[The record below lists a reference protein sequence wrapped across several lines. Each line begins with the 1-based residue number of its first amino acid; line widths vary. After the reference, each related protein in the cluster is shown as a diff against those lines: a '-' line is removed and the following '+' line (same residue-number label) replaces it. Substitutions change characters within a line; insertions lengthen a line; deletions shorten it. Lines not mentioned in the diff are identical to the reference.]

1 MDIENVLFNASS
13 AGAFLT
19 EKQGNSFTDVMAK
32 KLAELEK
39 ERDTGFNV
47 NGNKVKWNGTKKPEE
62 LADLIKRRDAPPELS
77 DTAKTLV
84 RKTWLKYEKGIYS
97 QIKSKFLEKGIF
109 KEEDSISLVSDV
121 ENILYVKNEERINNE
136 YFSGEADIVK
146 DLEDKRLIIDIKTSW
161 NADTFIASKPTLDYE
176 IQGQVYMQLYDAE
189 FFELKFC
196 LVDTPSHLIQAE
208 KDNAKWKYFA
218 KDMTDSELDDLETMM
233 KPIYEQIDRNMIFS
247 TNPNI
252 TKSECIKTF
261 YFKRDRELYARLVE
275 KVKLARDY
283 YKTIKLNMINQ

>member
-13 AGAFLT
+13 AGALLT
-19 EKQGNSFTDVMAK
+19 EKQGSSFTDVMAK

-47 NGNKVKWNGTKKPEE
+47 NGNKVKFEGTKKPEE
-62 LADLIKRRDAPPELS
+62 LADLIKRKNAPPELS
-77 DTAKTLV
+77 DTAKALV

-97 QIKSKFLEKGIF
+97 QIKSRFLDKGIF

-136 YFSGEADIVK
+136 YFTGEADIVK

-233 KPIYEQIDRNMIFS
+233 EPIYEQIERNMIFS

-252 TKSECIKTF
+252 KKEECIKTF
-261 YFKRDRELYARLVE
+261 YFKRDREMYAKLV
-275 KVKLARDY
+275 KRAKLGREY
-283 YKTIKLNMINQ
+283 YQTLKLNGIN

>member
-1 MDIENVLFNASS
+1 MEISNVLFNASS
-13 AGAFLT
+13 AGALLT

-47 NGNKVKWNGTKKPEE
+47 NGNKVKWDGTKKPEE
-62 LADLIKRRDAPPELS
+62 LADLIKRKNAPPELS
-77 DTAKTLV
+77 DTAKALV

-97 QIKSKFLEKGIF
+97 QIKSKFLEKGIV
-109 KEEDSISLVSDV
+109 KEEDSISLITEV
-121 ENILYVKNEERINNE
+121 EGVLYVKNEERINNE

-146 DLEDKRLIIDIKTSW
+146 DFEDKRLIIDTKTSW
-161 NADTFIASKPTLDYE
+161 SAETFFSAEPTLDY
-176 IQGQVYMQLYDAE
+176 IVQGQIYMELFDAE
-189 FFELKFC
+189 EFQLKFV
-196 LVDTPSHLIQAE
+196 LVDTPENLVQRE
-208 KDNAKWKYFA
+208 KDNAKWKYYSG
-218 KDMTDSELDDLETMM
+218 DMTDAELDELENLMQ
-233 KPIYEQIDRNMIFS
+233 PIYQQIERNMIFS

-252 TKSECIKTF
+252 KKEERIKTF

-283 YKTIKLNMINQ
+283 YKTLSLNMVT

>member
-13 AGAFLT
+13 AGALLT

-47 NGNKVKWNGTKKPEE
+47 NGNKVKWNRTKKPEE

-97 QIKSKFLEKGIF
+97 QIKSKFLEKGIV
-109 KEEDSISLVSDV
+109 KEEDSISLITEV
-121 ENILYVKNEERINNE
+121 EGVLYVKNEERINNE

-146 DLEDKRLIIDIKTSW
+146 DFEDKRLIIDTKTSW
-161 NADTFIASKPTLDYE
+161 SAETFFSAEPTLDY
-176 IQGQVYMQLYDAE
+176 IVQGQIYMQLWDAE
-189 FFELKFC
+189 EFQLKFV
-196 LVDTPSHLIQAE
+196 LVDTPENLVQRE
-208 KDNAKWKYFA
+208 KDNAKWKYYSG
-218 KDMTDSELDDLETMM
+218 DMTDTELDELENLMQ
-233 KPIYEQIDRNMIFS
+233 PIYKQIERNMIFS

-252 TKSECIKTF
+252 KKEECIKTF
-261 YFKRDRELYARLVE
+261 YFKRDREMYAKLVE
-275 KVKLARDY
+275 RAKLAREY
-283 YKTIKLNMINQ
+283 YQTLKLNGTN

>member
-13 AGAFLT
+13 AGALLT

-97 QIKSKFLEKGIF
+97 QIKSKFLEKGIV
-109 KEEDSISLVSDV
+109 KEEENISLITEV
-121 ENILYVKNEERINNE
+121 EGVLYVKNEERINNE

-146 DLEDKRLIIDIKTSW
+146 DFEDKRLIIDTKTSW
-161 NADTFIASKPTLDYE
+161 SAETFFSAEPTLDY
-176 IQGQVYMQLYDAE
+176 IVQGQIYMQLWDAE
-189 FFELKFC
+189 EFQLKFV
-196 LVDTPSHLIQAE
+196 LVDTPENLVQRE
-208 KDNAKWKYFA
+208 KDNAKWKYYSG
-218 KDMTDSELDDLETMM
+218 DMTDTELDELENLMQ
-233 KPIYEQIDRNMIFS
+233 PIYKQIERNMIFS

-252 TKSECIKTF
+252 KKEECIKTF
-261 YFKRDRELYARLVE
+261 YFKRDREMYAKLVE
-275 KVKLARDY
+275 RAKLAREY
-283 YKTIKLNMINQ
+283 YQTLKLNGTN

>member
-13 AGAFLT
+13 AGALLT

-47 NGNKVKWNGTKKPEE
+47 NGNKVKWDGTKKPEE

-97 QIKSKFLEKGIF
+97 QIKSKYLDKGIL
-109 KEEDSISLVSDV
+109 KEEDSISLVTEV
-121 ENILYVKNEERINNE
+121 EGILYVKNEERINNSE
-136 YFSGEADIVK
+136 FTGEADIVK
-146 DLEDKRLIIDIKTSW
+146 DFEDKRLIIDTKTSW
-161 NADTFIASKPTLDYE
+161 DADTFLASKPTLDYE
-176 IQGQVYMQLYDAE
+176 IQGQIYMQLWDAE
-189 FFELKFC
+189 EFQLKFV
-196 LVDTPSHLIQAE
+196 LVDTPEHLVQRE
-208 KDNAKWKYFA
+208 KDNAKWKYYSG
-218 KDMTDSELDDLETMM
+218 DMTDTELDELENLMQ
-233 KPIYEQIDRNMIFS
+233 PIYKQIERNMIFS

-252 TKSECIKTF
+252 KKEECIKTF

-283 YKTIKLNMINQ
+283 YKTLSLNMVT

>member
-1 MDIENVLFNASS
+1 MEISNVLFNASS
-13 AGAFLT
+13 AGALLT

-97 QIKSKFLEKGIF
+97 QIKSKFLEKGIV
-109 KEEDSISLVSDV
+109 KEEDSISLITEV
-121 ENILYVKNEERINNE
+121 EGVLYVKNEERINNE

-146 DLEDKRLIIDIKTSW
+146 DFEDKRLIIDTKTSW
-161 NADTFIASKPTLDYE
+161 SAETFFSAEPTLDY
-176 IQGQVYMQLYDAE
+176 IVQGQIYMELFDAE
-189 FFELKFC
+189 EFQLKFV
-196 LVDTPSHLIQAE
+196 LVDTPENLVQRE
-208 KDNAKWKYFA
+208 KDNAKWKYYSG
-218 KDMTDSELDDLETMM
+218 DMTDTELDELENLMQ
-233 KPIYEQIDRNMIFS
+233 PIYKQIERNMIFS

-252 TKSECIKTF
+252 KKEECIKTF
-261 YFKRDRELYARLVE
+261 YFKRDREMYAKLVE
-275 KVKLARDY
+275 RAKLAREY
-283 YKTIKLNMINQ
+283 YQTLLLNGKN